1 MDPDADEPLLGAV
14 VEIAL
19 DPLPL
24 GVDGVERP
32 DAGPPQVPLERE
44 ALETQPEEAGD
55 RQREGQELERRL
67 VENGEERQR
76 ERDEDDRADDEE
88 PPERAQRSAPGDE
101 RQGKRKGVTLVGVG
115 AAADEH
121 AFLPGRDQDLR
132 GGEAV

>member
-44 ALETQPEEAGD
+44 ALEAQPEEAGD

-67 VENGEERQR
+67 VENGEESP
-76 ERDEDDRADDEE
+76 A
-88 PPERAQRSAPGDE
+88 
-101 RQGKRKGVTLVGVG
+101 G
-115 AAADEH
+115 A
-121 AFLPGRDQDLR
+121 RR
-132 GGEAV
+132 R